1 MRVWRDM
8 IAVVIATAV
17 LWSGA
22 ALAQTKSSDCDPS
35 RVPPKVAGQVV
46 KVDGAN
52 GMVTVR
58 ADDGTMHEFQA
69 AKKTLKEFKAGDRI
83 EARLRT
89 SPNC

>member
-1 MRVWRDM
+1 MRAWRNM
-8 IAVVIATAV
+8 IAVVVAIAV

-22 ALAQTKSSDCDPS
+22 ALAQTKPPECDPS
-35 RVPPKVAGQVV
+35 RVPPKVEGQVV

-52 GMVTVR
+52 GLVTVR
-58 ADDGTMHEFQA
+58 ADDGTTHEFQV
-69 AKKTLKEFKAGDRI
+69 AKKTLKEFKAGDRV